1 MYGNASSYEGCKFLH
16 ESFQNHSKFK
26 DWYQRMKEKL
36 ETGYI
41 EQIEIRKLVDDEN
54 SSINALSGDSDNSS
68 TIIQTEPLNLVKQ
81 NEIIQ
86 SQTESSTVNTAAAAI
101 TETTSKKL
109 GKPDNDSTLK
119 ILPAI
124 YMIHVIAFTFAA
136 YMSKHE

>member
-1 MYGNASSYEGCKFLH
+1 
-16 ESFQNHSKFK
+16 
-26 DWYQRMKEKL
+26 MKEKL

-41 EQIEIRKLVDDEN
+41 EQIETRKLVDDEN